1 MILPDGARPA
11 LAAIYARITRDTLL
25 ETMGEDY
32 IRTARAKG
40 LLEPR

>member
-1 MILPDGARPA
+1 MLFAA
-11 LAAIYARITRDTLL
+11 LYARLTRANMI

-40 LLEPR
+40 LAERR